1 MTGKTVSLGD
11 FQDAPA
17 LLVMVICNHCPF
29 VKHIRQGLIQF
40 ARDYQAKGLAIV
52 AISANDAANY
62 PDDSPAKIAEEA
74 KTFGYPFPYLHDE
87 SQAVAKAYHAACTP
101 DFFLFDA
108 GRKLVYRG
116 QFDGSRPGNK
126 LPVTGSDLRRRR
138 MRCWPVGRFR
148 PRSSPAS
155 AATSNGK
162 PATSRTIRAEKS
174 SFVGGGHDSTLN
186 VVDQVDAIAERA
198 AVGFEHQSSS
208 QPVLDI
214 DRVDGIDQTDPV
226 SDI

>member
-1 MTGKTVSLGD
+1 MAQTASTMLPLGTPAPDFSLPEPMTGKTVSIGD

-29 VKHIRQGLIQF
+29 VKHIRHGLIQF

-74 KTFGYPFPYLHDE
+74 KTFGYSFPYLHDE

-126 LPVTGSDLRRRR
+126 VPVTGSDLRVAADALLTGR
-138 MRCWPVGRFR
+138 PV
-148 PRSSPAS
+148 PS
-155 AATSNGK
+155 AQQPSIGCNIKWKTGHE
-162 PATSRTIRAEKS
+162 PDYSR
-174 SFVGGGHDSTLN
+174 
-186 VVDQVDAIAERA
+186 
-198 AVGFEHQSSS
+198 
-208 QPVLDI
+208 
-214 DRVDGIDQTDPV
+214 
-226 SDI
+226 